1 MFNIKKFNSKKFS
14 LASRKKQ
21 GFTTVEILVAVGLVA
36 ILMVVAV
43 PRLLGT
49 RQSVGDSAAK
59 QQLNTV
65 GVAVNNW
72 FVERD
77 TFTGMALDKITARVP
92 EVDIVAGDKAT
103 GKREGGRALMV
114 SLKFPVAG
122 TTAGSA
128 ADVVVLAA
136 SNGDNNCWAA
146 KYSKAGVEYAYAAMP
161 TDVATCSADAMSSK
175 TFVKFEFPPATN

>member
-1 MFNIKKFNSKKFS
+1 MLVGVLGMVMF
-14 LASRKKQ
+14 
-21 GFTTVEILVAVGLVA
+21 TVIILGLVA

-77 TFTGMALDKITARVP
+77 TFTGMGPGLDKITARVP

-114 SLKFPVAG
+114 GVKFPPAG
-122 TTAGSA
+122 TAAGSA
-128 ADVVVLAA
+128 ADVVILAA
-136 SNGDNNCWAA
+136 SNGDNNCWAT

-161 TDVATCSADAMSSK
+161 TDVATCSADAMSGK

>member
-1 MFNIKKFNSKKFS
+1 MFNPKQQKKK
-14 LASRKKQ
+14 

-77 TFTGMALDKITARVP
+77 TFTGLDQTKITARVP
-92 EVDIVAGDKAT
+92 EVDVVAEAAAT
-103 GKREGGRALMV
+103 GKRDGGRALRV
-114 SLKFPVAG
+114 GIKTPAG
-122 TTAGSA
+122 GVTAGSN
-128 ADVVVLAA
+128 ADAVVLAA

-146 KYSKAGVEYAYAAMP
+146 QYSKFGVLYNYRA
-161 TDVATCSADAMSSK
+161 ADATSCTAQSFTVTTPGQELNGWK
-175 TFVKFEFPPATN
+175 KFEFPPASN